1 MLKASKH
8 EAPLKIRSPY
18 RAVRDDDVDR
28 PQVQVWQHTQPSGT
42 NSPTPFG
49 GNSPRQYK
57 TAANDAAAAMPT
69 GLPQA
74 EATQTR
80 CSVSDDRN
88 TFDNST
94 DYRATAFGRVLFHLT
109 KVVIAQGLHL
119 FPSRTEKLNL
129 AAPMI
134 LRKWESRSPP
144 PSEAPRHQAPGLFL
158 CVSQLD

>member
-49 GNSPRQYK
+49 VIPQKRNK

-80 CSVSDDRN
+80 CSVSDDRMS
-88 TFDNST
+88 FDNST
-94 DYRATAFGRVLFHLT
+94 DF
-109 KVVIAQGLHL
+109 
-119 FPSRTEKLNL
+119 
-129 AAPMI
+129 
-134 LRKWESRSPP
+134 
-144 PSEAPRHQAPGLFL
+144 
-158 CVSQLD
+158 